1 MNNLNS
7 ILLEGNL
14 VRDPELAY
22 TPKGTPV
29 CTFSVATHRY
39 FKQDEEY
46 QEETSYF
53 DVTVWNRLAE
63 VCGEYLT
70 KGRGVRVVG
79 RLKQDR
85 WENGEGKTRSKVH
98 IIAEHVEF
106 KPKLKEGGGETDGPG
121 AALREGEADP
131 QSAAAAGG
139 GADQAVE
146 APDAGEEVQPGRAA
160 RGSRGFGDAEE
171 PVEAESDL
179 PIPA

>member
-14 VRDPELAY
+14 VRDPELSY

-39 FKQDEEY
+39 FKQEEEY

-63 VCGEYLT
+63 VCGQYLS

-98 IIAEHVEF
+98 VIAEHVEF
-106 KPKLKEGGGETDGPG
+106 KPRPKEGGEAAASGSAEEAGEPAEADG
-121 AALREGEADP
+121 AAGAFEEEQAELP
-131 QSAAAAGG
+131 TSA
-139 GADQAVE
+139 
-146 APDAGEEVQPGRAA
+146 
-160 RGSRGFGDAEE
+160 
-171 PVEAESDL
+171 
-179 PIPA
+179 